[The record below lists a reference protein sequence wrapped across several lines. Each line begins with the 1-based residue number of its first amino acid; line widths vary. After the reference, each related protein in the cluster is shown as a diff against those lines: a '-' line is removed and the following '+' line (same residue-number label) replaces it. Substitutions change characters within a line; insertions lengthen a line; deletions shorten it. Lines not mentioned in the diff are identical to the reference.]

1 MYDVTCLYV
10 LLRLLQANR
19 AMEKYLVEEW
29 AQVEADLMKERG
41 LWGPPVGSELDKFQL
56 DMTEGQTTVLSM
68 ACDLIAQAFVYCL
81 VTDIH
86 VYKIDSENKGRL
98 Q

>member
-1 MYDVTCLYV
+1 MCV

-56 DMTEGQTTVLSM
+56 DMTEGRSHYSCVRALRVTSWTFLLPM
-68 ACDLIAQAFVYCL
+68 ASIAYGFYCL
-81 VTDIH
+81 WLFYCLAACT
-86 VYKIDSENKGRL
+86 
-98 Q
+98 